1 MTTTMMMM
9 LATLSPASGQGSP
22 LLSPMPPAAA
32 GAGSPGRRLR
42 RARGSAWHTA
52 MQLHCSF
59 SDTTTRSCRRAGG
72 PRPQRSRASL
82 VSSSSCCH
90 NGCDCASAFLWPIST
105 RALSLALGLA
115 LALALGLALA
125 LALELG
131 LALALALVLPL
142 PLALVLQRL
151 GGARPPAGAAQVRGA
166 STRSNHP

>member
-1 MTTTMMMM
+1 MIGLVVAVMTTTMMMM

-72 PRPQRSRASL
+72 PRPPGATGAAR
-82 VSSSSCCH
+82 
-90 NGCDCASAFLWPIST
+90 
-105 RALSLALGLA
+105 GLA
-115 LALALGLALA
+115 GSREAGQEAIEHGGLRVDSRTWDAS
-125 LALELG
+125 
-131 LALALALVLPL
+131 
-142 PLALVLQRL
+142 
-151 GGARPPAGAAQVRGA
+151 GAPEAARERCGCQLSGAQSTKWQQAIIIMRREAKCPARGWAIAVR
-166 STRSNHP
+166 

>member
-1 MTTTMMMM
+1 MIGLVVAVMTTTMMMM

-72 PRPQRSRASL
+72 PRPPGATGAAR
-82 VSSSSCCH
+82 
-90 NGCDCASAFLWPIST
+90 
-105 RALSLALGLA
+105 GLA
-115 LALALGLALA
+115 GGRAGGNRTWRPSSGFQDVGRVRRARGCAREVRVPA
-125 LALELG
+125 VRCPVNQMATG
-131 LALALALVLPL
+131 NNHNAKRSKMSR
-142 PLALVLQRL
+142 QRL
-151 GGARPPAGAAQVRGA
+151 GHCCTVRV
-166 STRSNHP
+166 HQQC